1 MNSAGDIRD
10 KFMNANSKIRY
21 ARKPITTSC
30 FLVMKGQS
38 IVMEV
43 KNISA
48 SGILLKYDESSDINL
63 EINNFCV
70 LEIIL
75 NEEFNLH
82 VEAEVTRISDEGVAL
97 KFIKIPEE
105 KQIPLWELLGEHVDK
120 IEK

>member
-1 MNSAGDIRD
+1 
-10 KFMNANSKIRY
+10 
-21 ARKPITTSC
+21 
-30 FLVMKGQS
+30 MKGQS

-48 SGILLKYDESSDINL
+48 SGILLDYDESS
-63 EINNFCV
+63 EITLNFGDFCV

-82 VEAEVTRISDEGVAL
+82 VDAEVTRISNKGVAL
-97 KFIKIPEE
+97 RFIKIPEE

>member
-1 MNSAGDIRD
+1 
-10 KFMNANSKIRY
+10 
-21 ARKPITTSC
+21 
-30 FLVMKGQS
+30 MKGQS

-48 SGILLKYDESSDINL
+48 SGILLDYDESHELNL
-63 EINNFCV
+63 KHDDFCV

-75 NEEFNLH
+75 NEDFNLH

-97 KFIKIPEE
+97 RFVKIPEE
-105 KQIPLWELLGEHVDK
+105 KQIPLWELLGEHVDR

>member
-1 MNSAGDIRD
+1 MSLD
-10 KFMNANSKIRY
+10 SKIRY
-21 ARKPITTSC
+21 ARKPITSSC
-30 FLVMKGQS
+30 LLVMKGQS

-48 SGILLKYDESSDINL
+48 SGILLEYDEKHEVKLVLND
-63 EINNFCV
+63 FCV

-82 VEAEVTRISDEGVAL
+82 VEAEVSRISDEGVAL
-97 KFIKIPEE
+97 RFIKIPEE

>member
-1 MNSAGDIRD
+1 MSTNDPST
-10 KFMNANSKIRY
+10 IRY
-21 ARKPITTSC
+21 ARKPLTSSC
-30 FLVMKGQS
+30 LLVMKGKS
-38 IVMEV
+38 VLMEV

-48 SGILLKYDESSDINL
+48 SGILLDYDEDHEMKLKL
-63 EINNFCV
+63 EDFCV

-75 NEEFNLH
+75 NEDFNLH
-82 VEAEVTRISDEGVAL
+82 VEAEVTRMDEDWVAL

>member
-1 MNSAGDIRD
+1 MNLD
-10 KFMNANSKIRY
+10 SKIRY

-30 FLVMKGQS
+30 LLVMKGES
-38 IVMEV
+38 VVMEV

-48 SGILLKYDESSDINL
+48 SGILLDYDDQHELKL
-63 EINNFCV
+63 ELTNFCV

-82 VEAEVTRISDEGVAL
+82 VEAEVSRISEEGVAL
-97 KFIKIPEE
+97 RFIKIPEE

>member
-1 MNSAGDIRD
+1 MNS
-10 KFMNANSKIRY
+10 NSKIRY
-21 ARKPITTSC
+21 ARKPISTSC
-30 FLVMKGQS
+30 FLVIQGRS
-38 IVMEV
+38 LVMEV

-48 SGILLKYDESSDINL
+48 SGILLKYDETSKTNL
-63 EINNFCV
+63 IMGNICV

-75 NEEFNLH
+75 NDEFNLH
-82 VEAEVTRISDEGVAL
+82 VEAEVTRIKPEGVGL

>member
-1 MNSAGDIRD
+1 MSLD
-10 KFMNANSKIRY
+10 SKIRY
-21 ARKPITTSC
+21 ARKPITSSC
-30 FLVMKGQS
+30 LLVMKGQS
-38 IVMEV
+38 VVMEV

-48 SGILLKYDESSDINL
+48 SGILLEYDESHKLKLGLND
-63 EINNFCV
+63 FCV

-82 VEAEVTRISDEGVAL
+82 VEAEVTRISEEIGVAL

-105 KQIPLWELLGEHVDK
+105 KQIPLWELLGEHVDR

>member
-1 MNSAGDIRD
+1 MSLD
-10 KFMNANSKIRY
+10 SKIRY
-21 ARKPITTSC
+21 ARKPITSTC
-30 FLVMKGQS
+30 LLLMKGES

-48 SGILLKYDESSDINL
+48 SGILLDYDQCTKINL
-63 EINNFCV
+63 KMDDFCV

-82 VEAEVTRISDEGVAL
+82 VEAEVSRISEAGVAL
-97 KFIKIPEE
+97 RFVKIPEE

>member
-1 MNSAGDIRD
+1 MSLD
-10 KFMNANSKIRY
+10 SKIRY
-21 ARKPITTSC
+21 ARKPITSSC
-30 FLVMKGQS
+30 LLVMKGQS
-38 IVMEV
+38 VVMEV

-48 SGILLKYDESSDINL
+48 SGIMLEYDETHEVKLNL
-63 EINNFCV
+63 KDFCV

-82 VEAEVTRISDEGVAL
+82 VEAEVTRINEVGVGL

-105 KQIPLWELLGEHVDK
+105 KQIPLWELLGEHVDR

>member
-1 MNSAGDIRD
+1 MSSD
-10 KFMNANSKIRY
+10 SKIRY

-30 FLVMKGQS
+30 FLVIKGQS
-38 IVMEV
+38 QIMEV

-48 SGILLKYDESSDINL
+48 SGILLDYDDNSKISL
-63 EINNFCV
+63 KLNNFCV

-75 NEEFNLH
+75 NEDFNLH
-82 VEAEVTRISDEGVAL
+82 VDAEVTRISEEGVAL

>member
-1 MNSAGDIRD
+1 
-10 KFMNANSKIRY
+10 
-21 ARKPITTSC
+21 
-30 FLVMKGQS
+30 MKGQS
-38 IVMEV
+38 VVMEV

-48 SGILLKYDESSDINL
+48 SGIMLEYDESHEVKLNL
-63 EINNFCV
+63 KDFCV

-82 VEAEVTRISDEGVAL
+82 VEAEVTRFNDLGVGL

-105 KQIPLWELLGEHVDK
+105 KQIPLWELLGEHVDR

>member
-1 MNSAGDIRD
+1 MSLD
-10 KFMNANSKIRY
+10 SKIRY
-21 ARKPITTSC
+21 ARKPITSSC
-30 FLVMKGQS
+30 LLVMKGQS
-38 IVMEV
+38 VVMEV

-48 SGILLKYDESSDINL
+48 SGIMLEYDESHELKLNMKD
-63 EINNFCV
+63 FCV

-82 VEAEVTRISDEGVAL
+82 VEAEVTRIREKGVAL

-105 KQIPLWELLGEHVDK
+105 KQIPLWELLGEHVDR

>member
-1 MNSAGDIRD
+1 MNLD
-10 KFMNANSKIRY
+10 SKIRY
-21 ARKPITTSC
+21 ARKPITSSC
-30 FLVMKGQS
+30 LLVMKGQS
-38 IVMEV
+38 VVMEV

-48 SGILLKYDESSDINL
+48 SGIMLEYDETHEVKLNMKD
-63 EINNFCV
+63 FCV

-82 VEAEVTRISDEGVAL
+82 VEAEVTRINEVGVAL

-105 KQIPLWELLGEHVDK
+105 KQIPLWELLGEHVDR